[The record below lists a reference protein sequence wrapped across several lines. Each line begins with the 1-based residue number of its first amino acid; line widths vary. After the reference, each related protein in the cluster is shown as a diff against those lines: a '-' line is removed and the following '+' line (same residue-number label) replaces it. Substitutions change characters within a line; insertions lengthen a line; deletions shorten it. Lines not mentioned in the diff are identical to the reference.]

1 MARSGAFV
9 LAALGGFGLLLDG
22 DARNAAPTPN
32 AGAAGFSV
40 LVFSKTAGFRHD
52 SIDEGVALVQSLGAQ
67 HGFAV
72 TATEDAGVFTP
83 AGLAPYRA
91 VVWLNTTG
99 DVLDAGQ
106 QAAFECFVRSGR
118 GWVGVHSAADTE
130 SGWPFYGELLA
141 GGRFLAHPAIQTATV
156 EVEDGGHLSTAH
168 LPGSFSF
175 TDEWY
180 NFTANPRPLAHVLMT
195 LDESSYDPGPGAM
208 GDHPIAWLR
217 SVDAG
222 RAWYTNLG
230 HRAETYADADFAAH
244 LAGGVV
250 WAAGCDAFACAPPL
264 FADGF
269 EAGSTCAWS

>member
-1 MARSGAFV
+1 
-9 LAALGGFGLLLDG
+9 
-22 DARNAAPTPN
+22 
-32 AGAAGFSV
+32 
-40 LVFSKTAGFRHD
+40 
-52 SIDEGVALVQSLGAQ
+52 
-67 HGFAV
+67 
-72 TATEDAGVFTP
+72 
-83 AGLAPYRA
+83 
-91 VVWLNTTG
+91 
-99 DVLDAGQ
+99 
-106 QAAFECFVRSGR
+106 
-118 GWVGVHSAADTE
+118 
-130 SGWPFYGELLA
+130 
-141 GGRFLAHPAIQTATV
+141 
-156 EVEDGGHLSTAH
+156 
-168 LPGSFSF
+168 
-175 TDEWY
+175 
-180 NFTANPRPLAHVLMT
+180 MT